1 MGENAFDSIMAGLED
16 ALAYTKGDGARGRA
30 TVLEVAAHRDRSRSG
45 LGPEGAEDRAER
57 GDGET

>member
-30 TVLEVAAHRDRSRSG
+30 TVLEVAAHRD
-45 LGPEGAEDRAER
+45 
-57 GDGET
+57 